1 MENQIKRHGLPSLAT
16 RARGRVDRLLPVEYT
31 EITPPMMY
39 DEIEQNSQQAR
50 RPKEAKRLAENYE

>member
-1 MENQIKRHGLPSLAT
+1 
-16 RARGRVDRLLPVEYT
+16 LLPVEYT